1 VQHASSRRRRC
12 WASLNDQDID
22 LLRQTPNNK
31 KNKDGDDGNCNQDET
46 TTTTTTTTPTTLL
59 SSSQFLVTE
68 DAVWLLP
75 PVLSIMAF
83 CYYTE
88 TAKAF
93 HWLVDAWSGHTW
105 TSADGGKYMMEI
117 VRPVLNGP
125 VTLAVSILFGT
136 LVSMTIQTL
145 YNRQTSLH
153 SNYVSTV
160 EEVRELYVM
169 MQTFPEPYKSEG
181 QAWLSRF
188 LDETLDDL
196 VVSNKYSNN
205 HQEQVTSPTTSTT
218 TRNTTTLRKKQTTRL
233 LQLLNRLSQDKDQ
246 CPPYIGQVYSGVN
259 RLKEL
264 RSEFLATFQT
274 VFAPAHYINIVILA
288 ATLLF
293 VFLLETDQTT
303 LQFLLGF
310 QLSICWALLVGTFSM
325 LSAVIYDLA
334 SPFTGI
340 FSIMERSQVRI
351 ADMKQYAFSSSE
363 DDDDAAVE

>member
-1 VQHASSRRRRC
+1 
-12 WASLNDQDID
+12 
-22 LLRQTPNNK
+22 
-31 KNKDGDDGNCNQDET
+31 
-46 TTTTTTTTPTTLL
+46 
-59 SSSQFLVTE
+59 
-68 DAVWLLP
+68 
-75 PVLSIMAF
+75 MAF

-93 HWLVDAWSGHTW
+93 HWLVDTWSGHTW

-145 YNRQTSLH
+145 YDRQTRLH
-153 SNYVSTV
+153 TNYISTV

-169 MQTFPEPYKSEG
+169 IQTFPEPYKSEG
-181 QAWLSRF
+181 QTCLSSF

-196 VVSNKYSNN
+196 FSSN
-205 HQEQVTSPTTSTT
+205 HHHHHHQVTPPQII
-218 TRNTTTLRKKQTTRL
+218 RKKQTTRL
-233 LQLLNRLSQDKDQ
+233 LQLLNRLSDDDKDQ
-246 CPPYIGQVYSGVN
+246 TPSYIGQVYSGVQ
-259 RLKEL
+259 RLTEL
-264 RSEFLATFQT
+264 RSDLLATLQT

-310 QLSICWALLVGTFSM
+310 QLSICWALLVGTFST
-325 LSAVIYDLA
+325 LSAVIFDLS
-334 SPFTGI
+334 SPFTGM

-351 ADMKQYAFSSSE
+351 ADMKHYAFWSDEEE
-363 DDDDAAVE
+363 DADD

>member
-1 VQHASSRRRRC
+1 
-12 WASLNDQDID
+12 
-22 LLRQTPNNK
+22 
-31 KNKDGDDGNCNQDET
+31 
-46 TTTTTTTTPTTLL
+46 
-59 SSSQFLVTE
+59 
-68 DAVWLLP
+68 
-75 PVLSIMAF
+75 
-83 CYYTE
+83 
-88 TAKAF
+88 
-93 HWLVDAWSGHTW
+93 LVDTWSGHTW
-105 TSADGGKYMMEI
+105 TSADGGKYMLEI

-145 YNRQTSLH
+145 YQRQTTLH

-160 EEVRELYVM
+160 EEVRELFVM

-188 LDETLDDL
+188 LDETLEDL
-196 VVSNKYSNN
+196 VVSNNNNNNNNN
-205 HQEQVTSPTTSTT
+205 HPEKGTSPTTTT
-218 TRNTTTLRKKQTTRL
+218 TTTTIHKKQTTRL
-233 LQLLNRLSQDKDQ
+233 LQLLNRLSQDKDH

-264 RSEFLATFQT
+264 RSEFLATLQT

-351 ADMKQYAFSSSE
+351 ADMKQYAFSSSDEE
-363 DDDDAAVE
+363 DDD